1 MKKVEFDS
9 LSPGDW
15 IVFEK
20 PGGYVYEMWT
30 MGEFECKIKP
40 GDVALVLESR
50 KSKGYTE
57 HFVHIS
63 QGKFGVF
70 QGWISTIW
78 SDILPSISK
87 MKVKSDS
94 KI

>member
-1 MKKVEFDS
+1 MKKIEFDS
-9 LSPGDW
+9 LSSGDL

-20 PGGYVYEMWT
+20 HAGYVNEMWA
-30 MGEFECKIKP
+30 MGEFNGKIKP

-63 QGKFGVF
+63 REKLGVL

-87 MKVKSDS
+87 MKVK
-94 KI
+94 K